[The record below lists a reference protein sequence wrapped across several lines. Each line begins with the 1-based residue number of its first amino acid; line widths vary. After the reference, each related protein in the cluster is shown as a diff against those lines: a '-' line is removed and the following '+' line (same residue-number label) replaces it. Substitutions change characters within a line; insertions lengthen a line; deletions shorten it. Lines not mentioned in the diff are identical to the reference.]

1 MNLETAFVPAEQ
13 AGSRHLMIVLHGLGD
28 SLEGYR
34 WLPGVMNLPWLNYL
48 LVNAPDE
55 YYGGF
60 SWFPYPGERGPAI
73 VRSRELLFKL
83 LEAQRERGFAP
94 EDTFM
99 FGFSQ
104 GCLMSCEIGIR
115 YPHKLAGIVGISGW
129 AEEPAKLL
137 VEQSPVAKEQR
148 FLITHGT
155 LDPLIP
161 FAAAKDCFAR
171 LKEGG
176 LQIDWHEFPKE
187 HTIYGESEM
196 HVIREFVAQA
206 AGKAE

>member
-1 MNLETAFVPAEQ
+1 MHLHTAFVPAEQ
-13 AGSRHLMIVLHGLGD
+13 AGAAHLMIVLHGLGD

-60 SWFPYPGERGPAI
+60 SWFPYPGDRAPAI
-73 VRSRELLFKL
+73 VRSRELLFQL
-83 LEAQRERGFAP
+83 LDTQRERGFAP
-94 EDTFM
+94 GHILM

-104 GCLMSCEIGIR
+104 GCLMSSEVGIR
-115 YPHKLAGIVGISGW
+115 YPHRLAGIVGISGW
-129 AEEPAKLL
+129 ADEPAKLL
-137 VEQSPVAKEQR
+137 AEQSPVAKEQR

-155 LDPLIP
+155 ADPLIP
-161 FAAAKDCFAR
+161 FAAAKECFATLR
-171 LKEGG
+171 AGG
-176 LQIDWHEFPKE
+176 LQIDWREFPKE

-196 HVIREFVAQA
+196 RVIREFVARAAGQA
-206 AGKAE
+206 A

>member
-1 MNLETAFVPAEQ
+1 
-13 AGSRHLMIVLHGLGD
+13 
-28 SLEGYR
+28 
-34 WLPGVMNLPWLNYL
+34 
-48 LVNAPDE
+48 
-55 YYGGF
+55 
-60 SWFPYPGERGPAI
+60 
-73 VRSRELLFKL
+73 
-83 LEAQRERGFAP
+83 
-94 EDTFM
+94 
-99 FGFSQ
+99 
-104 GCLMSCEIGIR
+104 EIGIR
-115 YPHKLAGIVGISGW
+115 YPHKLAGILGISGW

-206 AGKAE
+206 TGKAE

>member
-104 GCLMSCEIGIR
+104 GCLMSCEIGVR
-115 YPHKLAGIVGISGW
+115 HPHKLAGIVGISGW
-129 AEEPAKLL
+129 AEEPAQLL
-137 VEQSPVAKEQR
+137 AEQSPVAKEQR

-171 LKEGG
+171 LKAGG
-176 LQIDWHEFPKE
+176 LPIDWREFPKE

>member
-34 WLPGVMNLPWLNYL
+34 WLPGVMNLPWLNFL

-73 VRSRELLFKL
+73 KRSRELLFKL

-161 FAAAKDCFAR
+161 FAAAKDSFAR

-196 HVIREFVAQA
+196 HVIRKFVAPA
-206 AGKAE
+206 TGKAE

>member
-1 MNLETAFVPAEQ
+1 MNLATAFVPAEQ
-13 AGSRHLMIVLHGLGD
+13 PGSKHLMIVLHGLGD

-60 SWFPYPGERGPAI
+60 SWFPYPGARGPAI
-73 VRSRELLFKL
+73 IRSRELIFHL
-83 LEAQRERGFAP
+83 LDAQPERGFAP
-94 EDTFM
+94 AHTFM

-104 GCLMSCEIGIR
+104 GCLMACETGIR
-115 YPHKLAGIVGISGW
+115 YPHKLAGCIGISGW

-137 VEQSPVAKEQR
+137 AEQSAVAKEQR

-155 LDPLIP
+155 HDPLIP
-161 FAAAKDCFAR
+161 FAAANECFAT
-171 LKEGG
+171 LKQGG

-196 HVIREFVAQA
+196 RVIRGFVTQA
-206 AGKAE
+206 AGKAG